1 MRGGPGVSLKIVFF
15 GSPPEAVESLSVL
28 YDAGFEIASVY
39 TRPDRPAGRG
49 NRVTPTPVKAWAL
62 ERGLDVRTPEDLR
75 SGDVLQ
81 HLAKTRSD
89 AFVVAAYGRILPPA
103 VLDVPTLGVV
113 NIHPSLLPKYRGPSP
128 VQNAIL
134 DGVQETGVT
143 IMKLDE
149 GMDTGMI
156 LRASG
161 PVPLDGTERA
171 GELTSRLFSIGAEL
185 LPDVLIDY
193 SEGLLA
199 PAPQD
204 DSAASVTRMVR
215 RADGELDWR
224 RPAQRLERMMRAYDP
239 WPGIFTT
246 WRSSTLKILEVVCN
260 GGRKWADAGIRAR
273 YFVTGTGMAVATGD
287 GALDLHRVQL
297 QGRRGVGARDFL
309 EWPPRGR
316 GGSPALVVRSQAQA
330 ALAMGAG
337 SGLCG
342 FD

>member
-103 VLDVPTLGVV
+103 VLDVPALGVV

-193 SEGLLA
+193 SEGRLA

-246 WRSSTLKILEVVCN
+246 WRSSTLKILESSVMAGAV
-260 GGRKWADAGIRAR
+260 GRRR
-273 YFVTGTGMAVATGD
+273 PGTVFRDGDGLAVATGD

-309 EWPPRGR
+309 NGHPEIVGDVLP
-316 GGSPALVVRSQAQA
+316 S
-330 ALAMGAG
+330 
-337 SGLCG
+337 
-342 FD
+342 